1 MEEHKAEWKPFFYP
15 DPEDGDPDPPTWDE
29 IQILQEFVERYGT
42 ANAVPVDDAAH
53 RFMSLRNEDDLIQER
68 QSQAVD
74 KGERVSWLLWDAAI
88 EMPNY
93 QPAVLRLVE
102 AIRALPDLDRTEE
115 QVRTSRFQDRL
126 EDWRNLA
133 VFKDI
138 WEETHDRAWLL
149 LPLKYHAKWPSHS
162 LILSNILDT
171 RLSPKVPS
179 RGSFMLI

>member
-1 MEEHKAEWKPFFYP
+1 MEEHKAEWIPFFYP

-133 VFKDI
+133 AFKDI
-138 WEETHDRAWLL
+138 WEETHDRA
-149 LPLKYHAKWPSHS
+149 
-162 LILSNILDT
+162 
-171 RLSPKVPS
+171 
-179 RGSFMLI
+179 